1 MRIGNISKKI
11 GWKIFFETTFFSVSG
26 FLCILLYLMSI
37 ENLDTTTVIQFVI
50 PLILGIYYFMTE
62 YVEFRFNSAL
72 FESKLFRDNFIEHT
86 CIHTD
91 GSEYSYKQRIW
102 K

>member
-11 GWKIFFETTFFSVSG
+11 GWKIFFETIFFSVSG
-26 FLCILLYLMSI
+26 FWCILLYLINI
-37 ENLDTTTVIQFVI
+37 ENLDTTTVMQFII
-50 PLILGIYYFMTE
+50 PLIFSIYYFNNE
-62 YVEFRFNSAL
+62 YIEFRFNSAL

-86 CIHTD
+86 WIHTD

>member
-1 MRIGNISKKI
+1 MKTVNISKKLLWQVFI
-11 GWKIFFETTFFSVSG
+11 ETTFFSVSC
-26 FLCILLYLMSI
+26 FLCMLLYLTSI

-62 YVEFRFNSAL
+62 YIEFRFNSAL

-86 CIHTD
+86 WIHTD